1 MSGMASPAA
10 VATAWALVNFLWQG
24 AIIGLATG
32 GVLTLLERRKAS
44 LRYLVAVG
52 ALLVMAV
59 LPAIT
64 AVRLAQSANRRT
76 APLATAAA
84 GLTEVSGKVQAAP
97 ITAGNSASFQSFG
110 GSLLPWVLA
119 LWLAGVAVL
128 SLYHLAG
135 WRLAW
140 RLPRNSRPA
149 GQAAVALASHLSRR
163 LGIRRAVALLE
174 SSAVAVP
181 TVIGWLRP
189 VVLVPASAL
198 TGLSPAQLE
207 AILAHE
213 LAHVR
218 RHDYLINL
226 LQTAIE
232 TLLFYHPAVWWVSA
246 QIRRERENCCDDLAV
261 AVCGDRLSYARALVD
276 LEGLRTSPRLALA
289 ASGGSLTERVRRLVG
304 APGRSSRRFW
314 AAGLLAMALLSAGA
328 AVQLACSRVTVKET
342 RGAIA
347 TEGPHEPGTWKGRWK
362 AQSEGNDV
370 RIEMAFRKSGW
381 GSWTSVDDYSRQEL
395 PGLAAGSDVSFEL
408 RRDAGIFRF
417 RGSFDGQ
424 QGRGNFTFTGDPPY
438 AKMMGLSRSNER
450 ILELAIQNVSF
461 DFAREMRELG
471 FGNREPQRAAHRD
484 RSPLAFIHR
493 LLGLQHRDSIVD
505 ELVQLRINRITA
517 EYVRGMKEAGYP
529 HLQTWQLVDFRSHD
543 IEPGYVKGLRESG
556 YQGLIPER
564 IVELHT
570 HGITPEWLRGIVEAG
585 YANAAPDQIISM
597 HTNAIDADFIRRAQI
612 QGHQGLRPEELI
624 SLRARGKV

>member
-1 MSGMASPAA
+1 MNGMASPAA

-52 ALLVMAV
+52 ALLVMAA

-64 AVRLAQSANRRT
+64 AVRLAQSANSRT
-76 APLATAAA
+76 VPLATAAPA
-84 GLTEVSGKVQAAP
+84 GLTEVSAKIQAAP
-97 ITAGNSASFQSFG
+97 IIAGGAARIQSFG

-149 GQAAVALASHLSRR
+149 GQAAVALASHLSSR

-226 LQTAIE
+226 MQTAVE

-261 AVCGDRLSYARALVD
+261 AVCGDKLSYARALVD
-276 LEGLRTSPRLALA
+276 LEGLRTSPHLALA

-314 AAGLLAMALLSAGA
+314 AAGLLAMALLPAGA
-328 AVQLACSRVTVKET
+328 AVQLACSRDSKGIQNATAANAASDTST
-342 RGAIA
+342 RQ
-347 TEGPHEPGTWKGRWK
+347 GRWK
-362 AQSEGNDV
+362 AEVHGD
-370 RIEMAFRKSGW
+370 EMRLEATLRKVGW
-381 GSWTSVDDYSRQEL
+381 GTWTSINDYPIDDFTPL
-395 PGLAAGSDVSFEL
+395 TTGSDVRFEL

-417 RGSFDGQ
+417 RGSFDGRR
-424 QGRGNFTFTGDPPY
+424 GRGTVTFTGSPAF
-438 AKMMGLSRSNER
+438 AKMVGLSSTSDR
-450 ILELAIQNVSF
+450 LMELAMQDVSF
-461 DFAREMRELG
+461 AFSREMKELG
-471 FGNREPQRAAHRD
+471 YDGTPVVQVAAARPN
-484 RSPLAFIHR
+484 RSPAAFIH
-493 LLGLQHRDSIVD
+493 GLFRRFHHRDSLADQLV
-505 ELVQLRINRITA
+505 ELQTNHITPA
-517 EYVRGMKEAGYP
+517 YVRGMTEAGYP
-529 HLQTWQLVDFRSHD
+529 RLQPMQLIEFRIHG
-543 IEPGYVKGLRESG
+543 IEPGYVKDLQATG
-556 YQGLIPER
+556 YRRLLPYQI
-564 IVELHT
+564 IELHT
-570 HGITPEWLRGIVEAG
+570 QGITADWLRGVVKAG
-585 YANAAPDQIISM
+585 YADAAADEIISM
-597 HTNAIDADFIRRAQI
+597 HLSHQWRAPSEGPSAAAG
-612 QGHQGLRPEELI
+612 QG
-624 SLRARGKV
+624 